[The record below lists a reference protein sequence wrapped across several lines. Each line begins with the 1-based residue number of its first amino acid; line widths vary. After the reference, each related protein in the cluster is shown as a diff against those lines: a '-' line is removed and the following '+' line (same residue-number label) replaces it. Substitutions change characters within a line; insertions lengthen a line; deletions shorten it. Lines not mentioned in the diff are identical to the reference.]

1 MAVMRNQG
9 KMEEKRMLSVCEKG
23 CLQEA
28 WVWLSCLP
36 NIRNFGKRV
45 LMGRFPDVMTFFGAD
60 RACLQLAGIDH
71 PRVVDTLLAACHRER
86 AVDIVESTRQLGI
99 DIIYPGH
106 PEFPGLLDP
115 IPDSPIVLYRR
126 GTWTSQRCVAVVGS
140 RRATGYGIGMAQRLS
155 ADLADAG
162 FAIVSG
168 LARGIDTAAHT
179 GALQAGGR
187 TIAVMGSGVET
198 IYPPENRKLA
208 ERILDKGAFL
218 SEYPPGTPP
227 VPFHFPVRNRIV
239 SGLSEAVLVVEA
251 GERSGSLITVQC
263 ALEQGRD
270 VFAIPGNA
278 TSLTSRGCNRLIR
291 EGAGLVQE
299 SLDILESLTINRF
312 SELYGVAS
320 NGAAGQCAAGQGAAG
335 QGAAGQ
341 GAAGQGTAGSGRK
354 TGKTGWHAGRS
365 GYAGHA
371 GARSDEPLEIPE
383 QIVFGRLAYEPLSPD
398 QICAQSGLSA
408 PEVQQVLLMLE
419 LKHYIAKDADGRIR
433 LIP

>member
-1 MAVMRNQG
+1 MM
-9 KMEEKRMLSVCEKG
+9 SVCEKS

-36 NIRNFGKRV
+36 NIRNFGKRK
-45 LMGRFPDVMTFFGAD
+45 LLGRFPNVMTFFGAD
-60 RACLQLAGIDH
+60 RASLQLAGIDH
-71 PRVVDTLLAACHRER
+71 PRIVDVLLAACHRER
-86 AVDIVESTRQLGI
+86 AMGIMESTRHLGI

-126 GTWTSQRCVAVVGS
+126 GTWTSQRCIAVVGS
-140 RRATGYGIGMAQRLS
+140 RRATGYGIDMALRLS

-278 TSLTSRGCNRLIR
+278 TSMTSRGCNRLIR

-299 SLDILESLTINRF
+299 SLDILEALTVNRF
-312 SELYGVAS
+312 SELYGMTS
-320 NGAAGQCAAGQGAAG
+320 NGAAWQGA
-335 QGAAGQ
+335 
-341 GAAGQGTAGSGRK
+341 AGSGRK
-354 TGKTGWHAGRS
+354 TGRTVWHAGLS

-371 GARSDEPLEIPE
+371 GARPDEPLEIPE
-383 QIVFGRLAYEPLSPD
+383 QIVFGRLAVEPLSPD

-419 LKHYIAKDADGRIR
+419 LKHYTVQDADGRIR